1 MRPSSHLEV
10 ALSNEND
17 FKDVASPRSETEL
30 LSSERGI
37 CHCGTDKYD
46 DHGVVRHGLNWT
58 RLRLIGVGVAA
69 LGGIACTVTGLRA
82 RLGGDSA
89 ILRHEL
95 EVVVVEDLISEIAR
109 DEALGDDKIQI
120 VCTVSWR
127 AHPEKCWDYSH
138 RLPNHP
144 TPHAGMQ
151 LSIWD
156 CTEEPDKFIV
166 PVKGAGPIKVAGA
179 EKLCLD
185 SPGGPQ
191 LQFWECAKAKKSHL
205 EFIPN
210 KFGMGTYRLSS
221 RPDEC
226 VDVPNE
232 DTTNGRPLQMWQCAN
247 EGDDEDM
254 HFSIHAP
261 VHCQWSD
268 WGDWE
273 RCSVS
278 GLGNF
283 EACGHYPYS
292 RHRNRSY
299 GVMVMKAETGAPFF
313 YWLSKLSHTHGGG
326 KDCTGSASQKG
337 NCSAN
342 GEHCVP
348 EEESSNII
356 GRHSR
361 SNAVDM
367 RRQATAVLL
376 RLACSAVLSIAAS
389 AASAAT

>member
-1 MRPSSHLEV
+1 MRLSWSQEV
-10 ALSNEND
+10 ALCKGD
-17 FKDVASPRSETEL
+17 ASEETVLPRSETEL
-30 LSSERGI
+30 LSSGA
-37 CHCGTDKYD
+37 HDKR
-46 DHGVVRHGLNWT
+46 VLRVGLTSWT
-58 RLRLIGVGVAA
+58 QLRFIGLGVAA
-69 LGGIACTVTGLRA
+69 LGGVACTAIGLRA
-82 RLGGDSA
+82 WHGGQNA
-89 ILRHEL
+89 ILRPGL
-95 EVVVVEDLISEIAR
+95 GEVVTVGVKEMISEIAN

-138 RLPNHP
+138 RLPNSR
-144 TPHAGMQ
+144 PHAGMQ

-156 CTEEPDKFIV
+156 CPEEPDKFMV

-185 SPGGPQ
+185 SPGGAQ
-191 LQFWECAKAKKSHL
+191 LQFWECTKAKKSHL

-210 KFGMGTYRLSS
+210 KFGMGTYRLNS

-226 VDVPNE
+226 IDVPNE
-232 DTTNGRPLQMWQCAN
+232 DTTNGNRLQMWRCLE
-247 EGDDEDM
+247 EGDSEDM

-268 WGDWE
+268 WGNWE

-283 EACGHYPYS
+283 EACGHYSYS

-313 YWLSKLSHTHGGG
+313 YGLSKLTRTHGGG
-326 KDCTGSASQKG
+326 KDCTGSSSQNG

-342 GEHCVP
+342 GKHCVP
-348 EEESSNII
+348 EEELPSKPETKPV
-356 GRHSR
+356 RHSR
-361 SNAVDM
+361 SNAGDM
-367 RRQATAVLL
+367 RWQAVTVLL
-376 RLACSAVLSIAAS
+376 RLASSVVLSIAAS
-389 AASAAT
+389 AGNAAV